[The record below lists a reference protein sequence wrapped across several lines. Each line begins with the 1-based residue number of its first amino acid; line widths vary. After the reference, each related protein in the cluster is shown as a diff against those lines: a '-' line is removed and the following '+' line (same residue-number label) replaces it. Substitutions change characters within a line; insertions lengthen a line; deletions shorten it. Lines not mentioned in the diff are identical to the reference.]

1 MKDNQMFQNRKR
13 PRRYK
18 GRPGVSSGPNASD
31 STDMDPNTE
40 ESSGELPMEVVQEI
54 AEAVMAE
61 QAADAQASE
70 HAAPAND
77 LPLTESTS
85 NRPPRDAQGPPVNR
99 REQEQQQRREQEQQ
113 RREQEAQRRQQEQ
126 QRREQE
132 RLRREDENRRRE
144 QDRQRREAEDRA
156 RMPIDDLCRKAWDI
170 YLAEVS
176 EEGVELFPDNDARE
190 LARRSFRLAEIFLQ
204 EELRARRPPPPPPP
218 VREPREPRESRGAG
232 SGEGSE
238 QAGSEAVAPEAV
250 SSEEAA
256 PAGEGS
262 PE

>member
-1 MKDNQMFQNRKR
+1 
-13 PRRYK
+13 
-18 GRPGVSSGPNASD
+18 
-31 STDMDPNTE
+31 
-40 ESSGELPMEVVQEI
+40 
-54 AEAVMAE
+54 
-61 QAADAQASE
+61 
-70 HAAPAND
+70 
-77 LPLTESTS
+77 
-85 NRPPRDAQGPPVNR
+85 VNR
-99 REQEQQQRREQEQQ
+99 REQEQQQRREHDQQ
-113 RREQEAQRRQQEQ
+113 RREQEVQRRQQEQ

-144 QDRQRREAEDRA
+144 HDRQRREAEDRA

-232 SGEGSE
+232 NGEGD
-238 QAGSEAVAPEAV
+238 QAGGEAAAPETV

-256 PAGEGS
+256 PAGEGNS
-262 PE
+262 E